1 MTALPERFR
10 YIVVEG
16 PIGAGKTSLA
26 RRLAGVSGSTLLLE
40 DPGANPFLPGF
51 YQDPARYALPVQ
63 LFFMFQ
69 RIDQVRD
76 LTQADMFKHATIA
89 DFMLDKDPLF
99 ARLTLNDDELRL
111 YQQIYAQVKPQTT
124 SPDLVIY
131 LQASVETLVERVK
144 RRLDA
149 EFAPAGYNVG
159 FNAGEAAGQTVPHLH
174 LHVIPRFA
182 GDVADPRGGV
192 RHVIPGKGNNLV
204 PAPEAPTEGGVL
216 VTPFDGRLRLE
227 LVRCLIRDDLD
238 RIDLLVSF
246 VKRSGIELIALAIG
260 WLLGGT
266 H

>member
-144 RRLDA
+144 RRAINYERAISEDYLVKLA
-149 EFAPAGYNVG
+149 ESYARFFYQYDGAPVLIVNS
-159 FNAGEAAGQTVPHLH
+159 EHLNF
-174 LHVIPRFA
+174 VDTP
-182 GDVADPRGGV
+182 AD
-192 RHVIPGKGNNLV
+192 
-204 PAPEAPTEGGVL
+204 
-216 VTPFDGRLRLE
+216 F
-227 LVRCLIRDDLD
+227 
-238 RIDLLVSF
+238 DLLLQ
-246 VKRSGIELIALAIG
+246 RIAAMRG
-260 WLLGGT
+260 NREFFSLGE
-266 H
+266 

>member
-26 RRLAGVSGSTLLLE
+26 RRLAEVSGSTLLLE

-131 LQASVETLVERVK
+131 LQASVETLVERV
-144 RRLDA
+144 RRRAINYERAISEDYLVKLA
-149 EFAPAGYNVG
+149 ESYARFFYQYDGAPVLIVNS
-159 FNAGEAAGQTVPHLH
+159 EHLNF
-174 LHVIPRFA
+174 IDTP
-182 GDVADPRGGV
+182 AD
-192 RHVIPGKGNNLV
+192 
-204 PAPEAPTEGGVL
+204 
-216 VTPFDGRLRLE
+216 F
-227 LVRCLIRDDLD
+227 
-238 RIDLLVSF
+238 DLLLQ
-246 VKRSGIELIALAIG
+246 RIAAMRG
-260 WLLGGT
+260 NREFFSLGE
-266 H
+266 